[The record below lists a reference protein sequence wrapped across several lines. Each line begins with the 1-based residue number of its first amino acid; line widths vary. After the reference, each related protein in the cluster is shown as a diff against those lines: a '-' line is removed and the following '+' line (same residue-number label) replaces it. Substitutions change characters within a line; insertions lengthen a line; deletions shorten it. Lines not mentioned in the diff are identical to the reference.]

1 MQLFRNL
8 FYLTSVIVV
17 DDDQDTVEVFCEYL
31 KIKGLD
37 VLGKGY
43 NGEEAVEL
51 YEKLKPD
58 ILLCDVMMP
67 NHDGFYALKKIRSID
82 PNAKVIMVTADMTSD
97 TEEKLKKLN
106 ATALVYKPYEIDGI
120 METIDKV
127 KNGIPVPLVY
137 NWMNALI

>member
-1 MQLFRNL
+1 MQLFIIVID
-8 FYLTSVIVV
+8 LTSVIVV

-31 KIKGLD
+31 ILKGLD
-37 VLGKGY
+37 VIGKGY
-43 NGEEAVEL
+43 NGNEAVEL

-67 NHDGFYALKKIRSID
+67 QYDGFYALKKIRSID
-82 PNAKVIMVTADMTSD
+82 PNAKVIMVTADMTTD
-97 TEEKLKKLN
+97 TEEKLKELK

-120 METIDKV
+120 IKTIDKV

-137 NWMNALI
+137 N

>member
-1 MQLFRNL
+1 MQLFINL

-17 DDDQDTVEVFCEYL
+17 DDDRDTVEVFCEYL

-37 VLGKGY
+37 VIGKGY

-58 ILLCDVMMP
+58 ILFCDVMMP
-67 NHDGFYALKKIRSID
+67 NYDGFYALKKIRSID
-82 PNAKVIMVTADMTSD
+82 PDAKVMMVTADMTSD
-97 TEEKLKKLN
+97 TEEQLKKLN
-106 ATALVYKPYEIDGI
+106 ASAVVYKPYEIDII

-127 KNGIPVPLVY
+127 KNGIPVSFVY
-137 NWMNALI
+137 N

>member
-1 MQLFRNL
+1 MQLFINS

-31 KIKGLD
+31 NIKGLD
-37 VLGKGY
+37 VIGKGY
-43 NGEEAVEL
+43 DGNEAVEL

-97 TEEKLKKLN
+97 TEEKLKELN
-106 ATALVYKPYEIDGI
+106 ATALVYKPYEIDSI
-120 METIDKV
+120 IETIDKV

-137 NWMNALI
+137 N

>member
-1 MQLFRNL
+1 MQLFINS

-31 KIKGLD
+31 NIKGLD
-37 VLGKGY
+37 VIGKGY
-43 NGEEAVEL
+43 NGNEAVEL

-67 NHDGFYALKKIRSID
+67 QYDGFYALKKIRSID
-82 PNAKVIMVTADMTSD
+82 PNAKVIMVTADMTTD
-97 TEEKLKKLN
+97 TEEKLKELK

-120 METIDKV
+120 IKTIDKV

-137 NWMNALI
+137 N

>member
-1 MQLFRNL
+1 MQLFINL

-17 DDDQDTVEVFCEYL
+17 DDDRDTVEVFCEYL

-37 VLGKGY
+37 VIGKGY

-58 ILLCDVMMP
+58 ILFCDVMMP
-67 NHDGFYALKKIRSID
+67 NYDGFYALKKIRSID
-82 PNAKVIMVTADMTSD
+82 PDAKVMMVTADMTSD

-106 ATALVYKPYEIDGI
+106 ASAVVYKPYEIDII

-127 KNGIPVPLVY
+127 KNGIPVSFVY
-137 NWMNALI
+137 N

>member
-1 MQLFRNL
+1 MQLFINL

-31 KIKGLD
+31 ILKGLD
-37 VLGKGY
+37 VIGKGY
-43 NGEEAVEL
+43 NGNEAVEL

-67 NHDGFYALKKIRSID
+67 QYDGFYALKKIRSID
-82 PNAKVIMVTADMTSD
+82 PNAKVIMVTADMTTD
-97 TEEKLKKLN
+97 TEEKLKELK

-120 METIDKV
+120 IKTIDKV

-137 NWMNALI
+137 N

>member
-1 MQLFRNL
+1 MQLFINS

-17 DDDQDTVEVFCEYL
+17 DDDQDTAEVFCEYL
-31 KIKGLD
+31 NIKGLD
-37 VLGKGY
+37 VIGKGY
-43 NGEEAVEL
+43 DGNEAVEL

-67 NHDGFYALKKIRSID
+67 QYDGFYALKKIRSID

-97 TEEKLKKLN
+97 TEEQLKKLN
-106 ATALVYKPYEIDGI
+106 ASAVVYKPYEIDGI

-137 NWMNALI
+137 N

>member
-1 MQLFRNL
+1 MQLFTNL
-8 FYLTSVIVV
+8 FCLTSVIVV

-37 VLGKGY
+37 VIGKGY

-58 ILLCDVMMP
+58 ILFCDVMMP
-67 NHDGFYALKKIRSID
+67 NHDGFYALKRIRSID

-97 TEEKLKKLN
+97 TEEQLKKLN
-106 ATALVYKPYEIDGI
+106 ASAVVYKPYEVDGI

-127 KNGIPVPLVY
+127 KKGISFSYVY
-137 NWMNALI
+137 H

>member
-1 MQLFRNL
+1 MQLFINS

-31 KIKGLD
+31 NIKGLD
-37 VLGKGY
+37 VIGKGY
-43 NGEEAVEL
+43 DGNEAVEL

-67 NHDGFYALKKIRSID
+67 QYDGFYALKKIRSID

-97 TEEKLKKLN
+97 TEEKLKELN
-106 ATALVYKPYEIDGI
+106 ATALVYKPYEIDSI
-120 METIDKV
+120 IETIDKV

-137 NWMNALI
+137 N